1 VAGRQSGATQV
12 FSQAVVRFGRASD
25 NDVVFDANLDREA
38 SGHHAQIRR
47 EGSSWVLVDLGS
59 RNGTFVGARRIEKH
73 ALAPGDEVSF
83 GAKGPKIRV
92 EAIVLEDPTVAR
104 NPGVSAA
111 GHVGAPA
118 GHASSLQ
125 AVSYG
130 GSSAQHASFAVQHFS
145 SAAAHVS
152 PVPQHAPP
160 PPFPGAFSSAQ
171 HGASAAQH
179 GASAV
184 MGAPSAMVQAPAAGA
199 RIGQRTMAMMV
210 SSAVAAAAGKVRP
223 RRTMEIN
230 ALVEQQVSAA
240 TAGQRRTAYV
250 LGGLLFVALA
260 ALGGLIFWS
269 TRSQGDIQ
277 QLREELAQLSPEDPR
292 RKDIEGR
299 LGTLHPPK
307 ASFGR
312 NLYDRSKKGIFMLSA
327 GGEGFCTAFAVRPSV
342 LATTAACIHQ
352 ARSRGN
358 AVVALENE
366 GRAQMKFEVSELRM
380 HPGYRHADP
389 NSITP
394 DVGVLTIKGRAAVV
408 LDLAATT
415 ELQVTGAGDDVY
427 LIGFP
432 GRLMDASNPS
442 ATFLAAH
449 VGRMT
454 GASGRPA
461 AFPESWLVQHD
472 AGTTRG
478 TNGSPIFNG
487 QGKVIG
493 INAGGY
499 VEEDQEKISGRKT
512 EVVKDSPYKF
522 GMRIDLIEALLR

>member
-1 VAGRQSGATQV
+1 
-12 FSQAVVRFGRASD
+12 
-25 NDVVFDANLDREA
+25 
-38 SGHHAQIRR
+38 
-47 EGSSWVLVDLGS
+47 
-59 RNGTFVGARRIEKH
+59 
-73 ALAPGDEVSF
+73 
-83 GAKGPKIRV
+83 
-92 EAIVLEDPTVAR
+92 
-104 NPGVSAA
+104 
-111 GHVGAPA
+111 
-118 GHASSLQ
+118 
-125 AVSYG
+125 
-130 GSSAQHASFAVQHFS
+130 
-145 SAAAHVS
+145 
-152 PVPQHAPP
+152 
-160 PPFPGAFSSAQ
+160 
-171 HGASAAQH
+171 
-179 GASAV
+179 
-184 MGAPSAMVQAPAAGA
+184 
-199 RIGQRTMAMMV
+199 
-210 SSAVAAAAGKVRP
+210 
-223 RRTMEIN
+223 
-230 ALVEQQVSAA
+230 
-240 TAGQRRTAYV
+240 V

-260 ALGGLIFWS
+260 ALGALIFWS
-269 TRSQGDIQ
+269 TRSEDDIQ
-277 QLREELAQLSPEDPR
+277 KLREELAKLPPEDPR

-299 LGTLHPPK
+299 LGTLHPAN

-312 NLYDRSKKGIFMLSA
+312 NLYDRSKKGIFMLAA
-327 GGEGFCTAFAVRPSV
+327 GGEGFCTAFAVKPSV

-366 GRAQMKFEVSELRM
+366 GRGAMKFEVSDLRM
-380 HPGYRHADP
+380 HPLYRHADP

-408 LDLAATT
+408 LDLAAKA
-415 ELQVTGAGDDVY
+415 ELGGAGAGDDVY

-449 VGRMT
+449 VGRVT

-461 AFPESWLVQHD
+461 AFADNWLVQHD

-487 QGKVIG
+487 QGKVIA